1 MKDAENGKPGKNDC
15 STDVAPAV
23 FVRIYP
29 YLNWISEK
37 TGMKFEWFIFI
48 FLHFVVTFLT
58 LFSIIL
64 KKNIRVI
71 F

>member
-1 MKDAENGKPGKNDC
+1 MVVDTQELIGVTSFVKDAENGKPGKNDC

-37 TGMKFEWFIFI
+37 TGMKFE
-48 FLHFVVTFLT
+48 
-58 LFSIIL
+58 
-64 KKNIRVI
+64 
-71 F
+71 